1 MSAGEGAPGEESQP
15 GTERGW
21 GRWWGVAALG
31 GEATCLGREGSLPG
45 KELRSGQSIQ
55 TGEQRKNAEGGTSG
69 RTKGRGSH
77 LTHSYS
83 PTPPTG
89 YILGTGLVSNPTS
102 AGGQETHLSGFT
114 ALSFFFGLKSKT
126 DRDKEEE
133 NQESP
138 ASYSVAPDP
147 RPTPAPPSKSWSP
160 LRCPTTPS
168 TPKAW
173 SLRAQTW
180 GLAGTC
186 IHTGCVL
193 PGTFPPA
200 DCLGTG
206 S

>member
-147 RPTPAPPSKSWSP
+147 RPTGSTLKILVPTAVSHHAQHPQSLVSASSDVGPGWHLHSHWLCSSRDISPS
-160 LRCPTTPS
+160 
-168 TPKAW
+168 
-173 SLRAQTW
+173 
-180 GLAGTC
+180 
-186 IHTGCVL
+186 
-193 PGTFPPA
+193 
-200 DCLGTG
+200 
-206 S
+206 